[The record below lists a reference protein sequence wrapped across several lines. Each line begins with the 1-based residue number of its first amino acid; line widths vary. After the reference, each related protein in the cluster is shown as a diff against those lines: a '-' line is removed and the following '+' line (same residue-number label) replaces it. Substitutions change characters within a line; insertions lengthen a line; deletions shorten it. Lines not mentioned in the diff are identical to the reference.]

1 MLDERKFFVKKVCQ
15 SDTSPLEKVCQ
26 PPKKCVRN
34 GHLRKKKTLTTSV
47 QQRGQIRDEDHFSRA
62 MVKRRIS
69 IFDILRKIGSKF

>member
-34 GHLRKKKTLTTSV
+34 GHLREKKTLKLG
-47 QQRGQIRDEDHFSRA
+47 GQAAGVDKRDLFEMR
-62 MVKRRIS
+62 
-69 IFDILRKIGSKF
+69 DIMTCQ